1 MLVAPVNLTN
11 EQLKDRAACFEIFRK
26 SYRKNQALEE
36 NKEILKEKYAR
47 AKQLGAIVNN
57 SRSEINR
64 LKNQVKKHPKAKI
77 YYFQIEELRK
87 EMGLQGLIN
96 NENEVRKH
104 PDENRLTNE
113 IEKQK
118 KL

>member
-47 AKQLGAIVNN
+47 AKQLGAVVNN

-64 LKNQVKKHPKAKI
+64 LKNQVKNI
-77 YYFQIEELRK
+77 RK
-87 EMGLQGLIN
+87 QKFIIFRLKN
-96 NENEVRKH
+96 YVRKW
-104 PDENRLTNE
+104 DCKVL
-113 IEKQK
+113 
-118 KL
+118 

>member
-1 MLVAPVNLTN
+1 
-11 EQLKDRAACFEIFRK
+11 
-26 SYRKNQALEE
+26 
-36 NKEILKEKYAR
+36 
-47 AKQLGAIVNN
+47 
-57 SRSEINR
+57 
-64 LKNQVKKHPKAKI
+64 
-77 YYFQIEELRK
+77 
-87 EMGLQGLIN
+87 MGLQGLIN